1 MVRWEMNTFL
11 SFLNMVEVLLIYLI
25 KDLVFVLK
33 ELKNHIKDDFWG
45 IFQTEAE
52 SSGWLWKNL
61 AAILSNGQEVLKNQ
75 KCLEFCKNEMVL
87 RLA

>member
-52 SSGWLWKNL
+52 SSG
-61 AAILSNGQEVLKNQ
+61 
-75 KCLEFCKNEMVL
+75 
-87 RLA
+87 

>member
-33 ELKNHIKDDFWG
+33 ELKNHIKDGF
-45 IFQTEAE
+45 
-52 SSGWLWKNL
+52 
-61 AAILSNGQEVLKNQ
+61 
-75 KCLEFCKNEMVL
+75 
-87 RLA
+87 